1 MYKYV
6 YLAILGSLG
15 ASMFNDSLPD
25 FGLRSI
31 SDQVIKPVSAQVDRV
46 KAEANQTIDSL
57 DGVVTAVSDGDTL
70 TLNSEYG
77 NVVIRMFAIDAPE
90 ATCHGFS
97 DKVCTE
103 TGQPGATASKLYL
116 RNLTL
121 NKRVVVKL
129 GQGMSGKRL
138 VGTVLADGKDI
149 NLEMVKAGHAWHYK
163 YFAKNQ
169 TSDDNA
175 LYTAAE
181 NNARHLRNGLWE
193 GEQPI
198 APWVYRK
205 SHKPVY

>member
-6 YLAILGSLG
+6 YLAILGTMG
-15 ASMFNDSLPD
+15 ASMFNDSIPD
-25 FGLRSI
+25 FGLRAV
-31 SDQVIKPVSAQVDRV
+31 SDQVIKPVNAKLT
-46 KAEANQTIDSL
+46 KAISDANQTIDSL

-70 TLNSEYG
+70 TLNTSYG
-77 NVVIRMFAIDAPE
+77 NAVIRLFAIDAPE

-103 TGQPGATASKLYL
+103 TGQPGATASKLHL
-116 RNLTL
+116 RALTL
-121 NKRVVVKL
+121 NKNVVVKL

-138 VGTVLADGKDI
+138 VGTVIADGKDI

-169 TSDDNA
+169 TSEDNQA
-175 LYTAAE
+175 YTFAE

-193 GEQPI
+193 GSNPI
-198 APWVYRK
+198 APWVWRK
-205 SHKPVY
+205 QHKSI